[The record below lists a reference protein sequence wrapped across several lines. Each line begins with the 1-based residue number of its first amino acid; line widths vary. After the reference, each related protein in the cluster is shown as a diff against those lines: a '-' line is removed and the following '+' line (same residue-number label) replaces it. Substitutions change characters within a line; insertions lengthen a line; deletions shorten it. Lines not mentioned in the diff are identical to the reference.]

1 MKFTRLAGWS
11 GIGSVVLGTIAFF
24 MYGSQPA
31 LDASAAEIA
40 EYLADTG
47 DSYLRGLAV
56 STIALFVT
64 GIFLAGLIGRF
75 VEADR
80 GTGEGWGLLAA
91 IGGVSFYALALAGTA
106 LFGVLSLRGGSE
118 LEATTVR
125 AFSDFGILLYVPALV
140 AFGLMAFAV
149 AMGIRKHGLMPKWFG
164 WLSWVVAALGLIA
177 VLAMTDPDLMAVVFP
192 AYFGSVIWSLAGG
205 IALVRQK

>member
-40 EYLADTG
+40 EYLADSG
-47 DSYLRGLAV
+47 DMYLRGLAV
-56 STIALFVT
+56 STIALFLT

-75 VEADR
+75 VETDR

-125 AFSDFGILLYVPALV
+125 AFSDFGMLLYVPALG
-140 AFGLMAFAV
+140 AFGLMALAV

-177 VLAMTDPDLMAVVFP
+177 VLAMTDPDLMPVVYP

-205 IALVRQK
+205 IALVREK